1 MKNLF
6 KEVKTVGEL
15 KAILDN
21 LSDDT
26 VLFQTNPFGGNYR
39 KKLSVLNINESN
51 EHFKS
56 WHKNIKILQSTEDKI
71 KGTHKNLKNIVIFGS

>member
-51 EHFKS
+51 
-56 WHKNIKILQSTEDKI
+56 
-71 KGTHKNLKNIVIFGS
+71 